1 MANLLKAAVAC
12 QVSAIYVRRDGAW
25 QFADM
30 GKQMQD
36 VQDELNEV
44 DLGDA
49 VNSNETEADTTDD
62 ISSNELWYDR
72 EGYRP
77 SRGDDLADEYEA
89 QDEQDSFVN
98 PDNQRSA
105 QDREEAVKESQQAS
119 IKQITAPAVKPVQR
133 VEQKEKV
140 AELPKL
146 ENQPRTVFDNM
157 AAQSTVWTNEED
169 HAPTEDSDPQSLSA
183 TRTNAHVKHTEVE
196 KLRLPEL
203 LFKEAKPATTQ
214 STGK

>member
-1 MANLLKAAVAC
+1 
-12 QVSAIYVRRDGAW
+12 
-25 QFADM
+25 
-30 GKQMQD
+30 MQD

-49 VNSNETEADTTDD
+49 VNSNEAEADTMED
-62 ISSNELWYDR
+62 ISSSELWYDR
-72 EGYRP
+72 DGYRP

-105 QDREEAVKESQQAS
+105 QDKEEAVKEAQQDS
-119 IKQITAPAVKPVQR
+119 IKQITVPAVKPVQK

-146 ENQPRTVFDNM
+146 ENQPRTIFDNI
-157 AAQSTVWTNEED
+157 AANSTVWTNEED
-169 HAPTEDSDPQSLSA
+169 LAPAEDSDPQSLSA
-183 TRTNAHVKHTEVE
+183 TRTNAHVKHADVE

-203 LFKEAKPATTQ
+203 LFKEAKPTTSQ
-214 STGK
+214 NTGK